1 MLQGNFYLFNG
12 VDIDSPFFIMD
23 ENDAAQLKLYKIK
36 LPNDLVVNDIPI
48 GISSTDYL
56 IKEYADIK
64 NLDLLN
70 TSNSELKNPKKD
82 KVYSTT
88 KNDNFENENN
98 LTSNKNDKEQEEKN
112 KNQKATIDILKE
124 AISFAE
130 DKQRL
135 KAILTETKQKAKILN
150 IIKMALSSLAGRI
163 IFYFILIG
171 LIPVPDSFTITN
183 GFMIIYILLS
193 VIIGY
198 IDQFKIYATILK
210 KTNLAATVD
219 KNTIRLK
226 EKNDKA
232 AKKYN
237 ENIENYNML
246 TTLLG
251 DKYGKIKVA
260 KYILYFLQSG
270 KAATL
275 EEAKALYD
283 KESKE
288 QRDRTKREAL
298 TLGALALG
306 ALFIMCKIIGLA
318 MSETGKRND
327 WWW

>member
-1 MLQGNFYLFNG
+1 
-12 VDIDSPFFIMD
+12 
-23 ENDAAQLKLYKIK
+23 
-36 LPNDLVVNDIPI
+36 
-48 GISSTDYL
+48 
-56 IKEYADIK
+56 
-64 NLDLLN
+64 
-70 TSNSELKNPKKD
+70 
-82 KVYSTT
+82 
-88 KNDNFENENN
+88 
-98 LTSNKNDKEQEEKN
+98 
-112 KNQKATIDILKE
+112 
-124 AISFAE
+124 
-130 DKQRL
+130 
-135 KAILTETKQKAKILN
+135 
-150 IIKMALSSLAGRI
+150 MALSSLAGRI

-198 IDQFKIYATILK
+198 IDPFKIYATILK
-210 KTNLAATVD
+210 KTNLAETVE

-232 AKKYN
+232 AQKYN
-237 ENIENYNML
+237 ENRENYEML

-270 KAATL
+270 KATTL
-275 EEAKALYD
+275 EDAKALYD

-288 QRDRTKREAL
+288 QKDRTKREVL
-298 TLGALALG
+298 TLGAFALG
-306 ALFIMCKIIGLA
+306 ALAIMCTIIGFA